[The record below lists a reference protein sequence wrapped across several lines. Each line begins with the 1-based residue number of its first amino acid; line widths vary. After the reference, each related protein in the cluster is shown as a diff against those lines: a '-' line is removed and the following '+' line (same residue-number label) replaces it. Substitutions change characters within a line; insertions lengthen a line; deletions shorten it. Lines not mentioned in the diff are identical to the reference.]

1 MEKNKKRTLN
11 ELRQVKTY
19 GYTPPSPSKEKDK
32 KDSKKENKIM
42 EKRGH
47 HICKM
52 VNYQVRQKVTQE
64 TSRKVGGKFV
74 NTPGSVE
81 VMIYK
86 SKTKIEGGM
95 KDIKLAAQKVYEIL
109 KKEGREINLDK
120 RIIKK
125 YNLV

>member
-1 MEKNKKRTLN
+1 MGGSTM
-11 ELRQVKTY
+11 
-19 GYTPPSPSKEKDK
+19 
-32 KDSKKENKIM
+32 M

-64 TSRKVGGKFV
+64 TSRKIGGKLV
-74 NTPGSVE
+74 TTPGSVE

-86 SKTKIEGGM
+86 TKNKIEGGM
-95 KDIKLAAQKVYEIL
+95 KDIKLAAQKIYDIL
-109 KKEGREINLDK
+109 KKEGKESNIDK
-120 RIIKK
+120 RLIKK

>member
-1 MEKNKKRTLN
+1 M
-11 ELRQVKTY
+11 
-19 GYTPPSPSKEKDK
+19 GGS
-32 KDSKKENKIM
+32 KIM

-64 TSRKVGGKFV
+64 TTKKVGGNFV
-74 NTPGSVE
+74 KTPGSVE

>member
-1 MEKNKKRTLN
+1 MGGSRT
-11 ELRQVKTY
+11 
-19 GYTPPSPSKEKDK
+19 
-32 KDSKKENKIM
+32 M

-52 VNYQVRQKVTQE
+52 VTYEVRQKIAQE
-64 TSRKVGGKFV
+64 TTKKVGGNFV
-74 NTPGSVE
+74 KTPGSVE

-95 KDIKLAAQKVYEIL
+95 KDIKLAAQKIYEIL
-109 KKEGREINLDK
+109 KKEGKETNLNK
-120 RIIKK
+120 KLIKK

>member
-1 MEKNKKRTLN
+1 MGGSTM
-11 ELRQVKTY
+11 
-19 GYTPPSPSKEKDK
+19 
-32 KDSKKENKIM
+32 M

-64 TSRKVGGKFV
+64 TSRKIGGKLV
-74 NTPGSVE
+74 TTPGSVE

-86 SKTKIEGGM
+86 TKNRIEGGM
-95 KDIKLAAQKVYEIL
+95 KDIKLAAQKIYDIL
-109 KKEGREINLDK
+109 KKEGKESNVDK
-120 RIIKK
+120 RLVKK

>member
-1 MEKNKKRTLN
+1 M
-11 ELRQVKTY
+11 
-19 GYTPPSPSKEKDK
+19 GGS
-32 KDSKKENKIM
+32 KIM

-64 TSRKVGGKFV
+64 TSRKVGGKLV

-95 KDIKLAAQKVYEIL
+95 KDIKLAAQKIYDIL
-109 KKEGREINLDK
+109 KKEGKEINLDK

>member
-1 MEKNKKRTLN
+1 MGGSTM
-11 ELRQVKTY
+11 
-19 GYTPPSPSKEKDK
+19 
-32 KDSKKENKIM
+32 M

-64 TSRKVGGKFV
+64 TSRKIGGKLV
-74 NTPGSVE
+74 TTPGSVE

-86 SKTKIEGGM
+86 TKNKIEGGM
-95 KDIKLAAQKVYEIL
+95 KDIKLAAQKIYDIL
-109 KKEGREINLDK
+109 KKEGKESNVDK
-120 RIIKK
+120 RLVKK

>member
-1 MEKNKKRTLN
+1 M
-11 ELRQVKTY
+11 
-19 GYTPPSPSKEKDK
+19 GGS
-32 KDSKKENKIM
+32 KIM

-64 TSRKVGGKFV
+64 TTRKVGGKLV
-74 NTPGSVE
+74 TSPGSVE

-125 YNLV
+125 YNLT

>member
-1 MEKNKKRTLN
+1 M
-11 ELRQVKTY
+11 
-19 GYTPPSPSKEKDK
+19 GGS
-32 KDSKKENKIM
+32 KIM

-52 VNYQVRQKVTQE
+52 VNYQVRQKVTQA
-64 TSRKVGGKFV
+64 TSKKVGGRLV
-74 NTPGSVE
+74 TTAGSVE

-86 SKTKIEGGM
+86 AKTKIEGGM
-95 KDIKLAAQKVYEIL
+95 KDIKLAVQKTYQIL
-109 KKEGREINLDK
+109 KKEDRESLVDK